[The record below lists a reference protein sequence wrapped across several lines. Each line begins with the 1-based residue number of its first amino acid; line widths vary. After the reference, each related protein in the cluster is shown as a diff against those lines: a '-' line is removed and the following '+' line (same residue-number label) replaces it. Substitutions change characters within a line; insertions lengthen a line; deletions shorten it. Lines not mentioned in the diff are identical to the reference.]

1 MTAAQKGRYS
11 KFIRPISISSDMV
24 IIVAFSIYFF
34 RELNLNIWIYEVYQ
48 ICAWFL
54 ITYFSKFYKVYRF
67 TSPVEILSKIFMQL
81 ILFLPIVI
89 AFFPF
94 AKEAIFS
101 GKTIA
106 FFMLSA
112 FVVITILKFLLFYYL
127 KKYRIVTGSNF
138 RNAIIIGYTDQSI
151 MLRELFEKRTDYGYN
166 FLGFFS
172 DKKENAQI
180 IGKTS
185 EISNYVIQNSVDEI
199 YCSLNELSNEQ
210 IKTLVEFADDNNKTI
225 KFIPDSKDIFS
236 KNLKTDYYELF
247 PVLSLQK
254 TSLHEPEVK
263 LLKRVFD
270 IIFSLIVIFFVLSWL
285 IPVLAVFILLESKG
299 PVFFKQ
305 SRPGLGEQEFFCYK
319 FRSMQVN
326 KRTEQSVTKNDP
338 RVTRVGK
345 FIRKTSIDELPQ
357 FFNVLLGDMSV
368 VGPRP
373 HLWTQNELYS
383 KKIKKY
389 MVRLYVKP
397 GITGLAQVKGCRGEI
412 ETDEDMIKRIK
423 YDVFYIENWSLI
435 QDLKIILQTVINI
448 FQGEEKAY

>member
-1 MTAAQKGRYS
+1 
-11 KFIRPISISSDMV
+11 MV

>member
-1 MTAAQKGRYS
+1 MTAAHKGRYS
-11 KFIRPISISSDMV
+11 KFIRPISISSDLM
-24 IIVAFSIYFF
+24 IIVGFSLYFF
-34 RELNLNIWIYEVYQ
+34 RELNLDFWIYEIYQ
-48 ICAWFL
+48 VFAWFL

-67 TSPVEILSKIFMQL
+67 TSPVEIFSKIFMQM

-101 GKTIA
+101 GNAIA
-106 FFMLSA
+106 LFMLSA
-112 FVVITILKFLLFYYL
+112 VAVITILKFLLFYYL
-127 KKYRIVTGSNF
+127 KKYRIATGSNF

-172 DKKENAQI
+172 DRKENSQI
-180 IGKTS
+180 RGKTS
-185 EISNYVIQNSVDEI
+185 EISDFVIKYNVDEI
-199 YCSLNELSNEQ
+199 YCSLNELTNEQ
-210 IKTLVEFADDNNKTI
+210 IKNLVEFADENNKTI
-225 KFIPDSKDIFS
+225 KFIPDSKDIYS

-247 PVLSLQK
+247 PVLSLRK
-254 TSLHEPEVK
+254 TSLHEPEIQ

-270 IIFSLIVIFFVLSWL
+270 VVFYLIVIIGVLSWL
-285 IPVLAVFILLESKG
+285 IPILAIFILLESKG

-305 SRPGLGEQEFFCYK
+305 SRPGIGEQEFFCYK
-319 FRSMQVN
+319 FRSMQIN
-326 KRTEQSVTKNDP
+326 KITEQSVTKNDP
-338 RVTRVGK
+338 RVTKIGK

-373 HLWTQNELYS
+373 HLWSQNKLYS

-435 QDLKIILQTVINI
+435 QDLKIILQTIINI